1 MTETPDRNEVGRKA
15 NELSAE
21 RGLGAH
27 RYARQLAKDA
37 TAAGNSEQAAFWTAV
52 ADQLSPRCSI

>member
-1 MTETPDRNEVGRKA
+1 MTETPNAVEAGRKA

-21 RGLGAH
+21 FGLGAH
-27 RYARQLAKDA
+27 RHARQLAKEA
-37 TAAGNSEQAAFWTAV
+37 QAAGDAEQAAFWTAV